1 MSLALWP
8 ARASLVA
15 NKEPYEAPNNRMLKA
30 CFTVDPPNR
39 KFSPVELSTTD
50 VLHLIALIYSCED

>member
-15 NKEPYEAPNNRMLKA
+15 NREPYEAPNKRMLKA
-30 CFTVDPPNR
+30 CFTVDPLNR
-39 KFSPVELSTTD
+39 KFSPVELSTAD
-50 VLHLIALIYSCED
+50 ILHLIPLMYSCED